1 MFSIAT
7 LWIPFT
13 ITAAL
18 GQVARN
24 AMQRSLTGPLG
35 TWGATNIRF
44 LFGFP
49 FSILFF
55 VVVLTVS
62 GDHLPVPTASFW
74 PWLLLGALSQ
84 IVATGLMLVAMNDR
98 SFVVTTAYLKTEAIQ
113 TAIFGFVFL
122 GDHLTVLKVIAI
134 VIATIG
140 VVITALRP
148 GGEKSFAEVRPTI
161 IGLVAAAA
169 FALSAIGFRGA
180 IITIS
185 GISFVTAA
193 SYTLV
198 FGLFVQTLVLTI
210 YLLWRAPDV
219 LKKILGLW
227 RPSMLAGFMGAFA
240 SQFWFLAFALT
251 AAANVRT
258 LALVEVLFAQAVA
271 YYSFKQ
277 PISAREL
284 FGIVLIV
291 IGVALLV
298 DGTICRVGKRALHA
312 MPTIEASL
320 SRGGHAEPVIGRA
333 FARPVGFAHPT
344 KLFVLV
350 AVFRQYRQRRDLD
363 AFVDQR
369 PRFIRR
375 CLAIDRA
382 VLDIAVMH
390 LAGFI
395 RKALADIIGVFH
407 DVVAQLFQFGAQL
420 ALLRH
425 Q

>member
-1 MFSIAT
+1 MFSVAA

-13 ITAAL
+13 LIAAL

-55 VVVLTVS
+55 AGVLIFS
-62 GDHLPVPTASFW
+62 GDHAPWPTAAFW

-84 IVATGLMLVAMNDR
+84 IIATGMMLVAMNDR

-134 VIATIG
+134 LIATVG

-148 GGEKSFAEVRPTI
+148 GGEKSFAEIKPTV
-161 IGLVAAAA
+161 IGLVSAAA
-169 FALSAIGFRGA
+169 FALSAIGYRGA
-180 IITIS
+180 IITVP
-185 GISFVTAA
+185 GVTFVTAA

-198 FGLFVQTLVLTI
+198 WGLFVQTLVLTI
-210 YLLWRAPDV
+210 YLLWRAPDI
-219 LKKILGLW
+219 LRKILGLW
-227 RPSMLAGFMGAFA
+227 KPSMLAGFMGAFA

-258 LALVEVLFAQAVA
+258 LALVEVLFAQGVA

-277 PISAREL
+277 PLSAREL
-284 FGIVLIV
+284 SGIVLIV
-291 IGVALLV
+291 VGVALLV
-298 DGTICRVGKRALHA
+298 
-312 MPTIEASL
+312 
-320 SRGGHAEPVIGRA
+320 
-333 FARPVGFAHPT
+333 
-344 KLFVLV
+344 
-350 AVFRQYRQRRDLD
+350 AV
-363 AFVDQR
+363 
-369 PRFIRR
+369 
-375 CLAIDRA
+375 
-382 VLDIAVMH
+382 
-390 LAGFI
+390 
-395 RKALADIIGVFH
+395 
-407 DVVAQLFQFGAQL
+407 
-420 ALLRH
+420 
-425 Q
+425 

>member
-1 MFSIAT
+1 MLSVAS

-13 ITAAL
+13 IVAAL

-49 FSILFF
+49 FSIVFF
-55 VVVLTVS
+55 ASVLIFS
-62 GDHLPVPTASFW
+62 GDHVPWPAATFW

-84 IVATGLMLVAMNDR
+84 IVGTGMMLVAMNDR

-122 GDHLTVLKVIAI
+122 GDHLTAWKVIAI
-134 VIATIG
+134 LIATAG

-148 GGEKSFAEVRPTI
+148 GGEKSFAELKPTVV
-161 IGLVAAAA
+161 GLVAAAA
-169 FALSAIGFRGA
+169 FALSAVGYRGA
-180 IITIS
+180 IITVH
-185 GISFVTAA
+185 GVSFVTAA

-198 FGLFVQTLVLTI
+198 CGLFVQTVVLTI

-219 LKKILGLW
+219 LNKILGLW
-227 RPSMLAGFMGAFA
+227 RPSMLAGFVGAFA

-258 LALVEVLFAQAVA
+258 LALVEVLFAQGVA

-277 PISAREL
+277 PVSAREIS
-284 FGIVLIV
+284 GIVLIV

-298 DGTICRVGKRALHA
+298 AA
-312 MPTIEASL
+312 
-320 SRGGHAEPVIGRA
+320 
-333 FARPVGFAHPT
+333 
-344 KLFVLV
+344 
-350 AVFRQYRQRRDLD
+350 
-363 AFVDQR
+363 
-369 PRFIRR
+369 
-375 CLAIDRA
+375 
-382 VLDIAVMH
+382 
-390 LAGFI
+390 
-395 RKALADIIGVFH
+395 
-407 DVVAQLFQFGAQL
+407 
-420 ALLRH
+420 
-425 Q
+425 

>member
-1 MFSIAT
+1 MFSAAT

-13 ITAAL
+13 IVAAL

-55 VVVLTVS
+55 AAVLIFS
-62 GDHLPVPTASFW
+62 GDHVPWPTAAFW

-84 IVATGLMLVAMNDR
+84 IIATGMMLLAMNDR

-122 GDHLTVLKVIAI
+122 GDHLTALKVIAI
-134 VIATIG
+134 LIATIG

-148 GGEKSFAEVRPTI
+148 GGEKSFAELKPTV

-169 FALSAIGFRGA
+169 FALSAIGYRGA
-180 IITIS
+180 IITVS
-185 GISFVTAA
+185 GVTFVTAA

-198 FGLFVQTLVLTI
+198 WGLFVQTVVLSI
-210 YLLWRAPDV
+210 YLFWRAPDI
-219 LKKILGLW
+219 LAKILGLW

-277 PISAREL
+277 PISPREL
-284 FGIVLIV
+284 SGIVLIV

-298 DGTICRVGKRALHA
+298 AA
-312 MPTIEASL
+312 
-320 SRGGHAEPVIGRA
+320 
-333 FARPVGFAHPT
+333 
-344 KLFVLV
+344 
-350 AVFRQYRQRRDLD
+350 
-363 AFVDQR
+363 
-369 PRFIRR
+369 
-375 CLAIDRA
+375 
-382 VLDIAVMH
+382 
-390 LAGFI
+390 
-395 RKALADIIGVFH
+395 
-407 DVVAQLFQFGAQL
+407 
-420 ALLRH
+420 
-425 Q
+425 